1 MFDNTEIRDYASF
14 GYELPPQ
21 AIPTSKKND
30 VWIKACLDSLENI
43 AIRQITNNRNKYEQT
58 FKLLDGTFNYEHVF
72 NSSLHLSETDFLRS
86 QSEVEK
92 NLVNYGFV
100 EPLVNTIIGEFL
112 ETPNPSTIEAVDPL
126 SKNDYID
133 VKTDKLWE
141 ATLVNIE
148 DRLNKKMLRKGI
160 NPFQYKFESEEEQQ
174 AHLQQIE
181 QYKQENTPKEI
192 ENKMNQSWRGV
203 YIEWAEA
210 TIKED
215 ESRFDFD
222 VLDRKNLYSYLAT
235 GKCFRHIRAGYDSYQ
250 VEDWDIKDTFH
261 DDSVAYAEDGD
272 YTGRLKELTPNQ
284 VIAMFGHKLS
294 FDQQQR
300 ILKSKYYKETLARVS
315 NGVNSIRDWA
325 EKGGGEVKML
335 PHPSYFPYM
344 NAKYIQ
350 DTTGMD
356 LGMTDLF
363 PNGSLGGRALFSDD
377 SRTDKVRVLET
388 YWVSEQI
395 IMYVYLEDEEGNITS
410 EIVTDEVASE
420 YISKLGIKNV
430 KTKSIE
436 QHEKNPEANTVVWAT
451 QPVTH
456 YGIKICKQNTDL
468 EDDLYIDG
476 EVVEHQL
483 KGESNMF
490 HTKFPVVG
498 INEKTSF
505 ISRIEQEQI
514 DYNIH
519 LNVVRDLQAKE
530 VGMFFLFDLA
540 SMPTWIKDLGSEDS
554 VMQVMDLAREA
565 GVVPI
570 DGDPRNSKS
579 NFNQFQAV
587 NMDLTQAM
595 LGKMQL
601 ARETKMMAL
610 EKLGITPER
619 LYGASQRTATGI
631 EQSLKAS
638 YHQTSSWMNK
648 YTNFQKRYTEV
659 HINMAQYMKKDGIDG
674 SVLTTDS
681 DMVRQFINMSDP
693 YLPIR
698 KFRITYDNN
707 PKRKSELETIKQV
720 FMSDNTIEKT
730 LEDLTNVLSSDSVSK
745 VMQIART
752 KQRITELNVQ
762 KQREFES
769 SQLEKQLAATEQ
781 KEMIDKDW
789 KSKEAALDRQMQIY
803 KAQLVALGFDKE
815 KDSNNNG
822 ISDIIDVGTAALENM
837 KYADAKRQ
845 QEIENDMNRS
855 KSDDEK
861 RFKERELYIKE
872 KGLEI
877 EKYKADKDFEKA
889 KENKTQYEL
898 KAQNKLKEG
907 KKK

>member
-21 AIPTSKKND
+21 AIPTSKKNA

-148 DRLNKKMLRKGI
+148 DRLNKKMLKKGI

-174 AHLQQIE
+174 SHLQQIE

-250 VEDWDIKDTFH
+250 VEDWDIKDTFY
-261 DDSVAYAEDGD
+261 DDSVEYVEDGD
-272 YTGRLKELTPNQ
+272 YAGRLKELTPNQ

-335 PHPSYFPYM
+335 PHPNYFPYM

-377 SRTDKVRVLET
+377 NRTDKVRVLET

-490 HTKFPVVG
+490 HTKLPVVG

-693 YLPIR
+693 YLPLR

-730 LEDLTNVLSSDSVSK
+730 LEDLANVLSSDSISK

-769 SQLEKQLAATEQ
+769 AQLDKQLAATEQ

-898 KAQNKLKEG
+898 KAQNKLKEE